1 MIPGVIDSLDSTQG
15 HYDVND
21 IFPSINDMTRAIDV
35 LLVPGF
41 QLLDM
46 AGPVSVFGMASDL
59 APARRGPAYA
69 VTLVSER
76 GGRVAS
82 TCGVEVATQSWRGS
96 AAGTLMVPGGRGTRT
111 SPPSPG
117 LLRHL
122 QAAMAARRRL
132 CSVCTGAF
140 LLAAAGV
147 LDGRRVTTHWR
158 HAVELQRRYPALRVD
173 SDRIFVRDGGIWTSA
188 GISAGIDLALAMVE
202 ADLGAELARAVA
214 REMVVYH
221 RRTGGQSQFST
232 LQDLAP
238 QSERMRAVMDYI
250 GAHLTAALTVD
261 TLAEVACLS
270 PRQFIRAFK
279 AETGQTPAK
288 AVERIRAE
296 AARAQIEDGGAA
308 IETVAR
314 HVGFEDAERMR
325 RAFLRVY
332 GQPPQAVRRAARAA

>member
-1 MIPGVIDSLDSTQG
+1 
-15 HYDVND
+15 
-21 IFPSINDMTRAIDV
+21 MTRAIDV

-46 AGPVSVFGMASDL
+46 AGPVAVFNMAADL

-76 GGRVAS
+76 GGRVACTS
-82 TCGVEVATQSWRGS
+82 GVEVVTESWRGS
-96 AAGTLMVPGGRGTRT
+96 RAGTLMVAGGRGART
-111 SPPSPG
+111 APPSPA
-117 LLRHL
+117 LLAHL
-122 QAAMAARRRL
+122 AGSAAAGRRVT
-132 CSVCTGAF
+132 SVCTGAF

-147 LDGRRVTTHWR
+147 LDGRRATTHWR
-158 HAVELQRRYPALRVD
+158 HAVELQRRHPAVRVD
-173 SDRIFVRDGGIWTSA
+173 SDRIFVRDGAIWTSA
-188 GISAGIDLALAMVE
+188 GVSAGIDLALAMVE
-202 ADLGAELARAVA
+202 ADLGAKLARSVS

-238 QSERMRAVMDYI
+238 QSDRMRAVMDYI
-250 GAHLTAALTVD
+250 GANLACALTVD
-261 TLAEVACLS
+261 TLADVACLG

-296 AARAQIEDGGAA
+296 AARARIEEGGAT
-308 IETVAR
+308 IEAVAR